1 MRVSQSIWNL
11 SQEPIG
17 ISYFKLEEEGG
28 TIEKEERYQSRR
40 KGYKPFSDI
49 SRGSRSRKGFLA
61 PCTVLLEAVLQTRDK
76 GRPVLRFRQC
86 ERQLRLFTLAST
98 SRTQAREN
106 IYEKK
111 ATRSKPSLFARHAPC
126 NHPSFTP
133 PSAILVNIL
142 PPLIHRR
149 HSFSLFGLPLFPG
162 ELPIILAGNIVT
174 CRISSSD
181 TLVTRWTRI
190 NGRSITVWVKFS
202 SRYW

>member
-1 MRVSQSIWNL
+1 MTLDASLAKYLKPFAGNDRDFILQTR
-11 SQEPIG
+11 G
-17 ISYFKLEEEGG
+17 RRG

-106 IYEKK
+106 IHEKK

-126 NHPSFTP
+126 NRPSFTP

-149 HSFSLFGLPLFPG
+149 HSFSLFGLLLFFRRASNHSRWKYRH
-162 ELPIILAGNIVT
+162 L
-174 CRISSSD
+174 SD
-181 TLVTRWTRI
+181 
-190 NGRSITVWVKFS
+190 FFE
-202 SRYW
+202 